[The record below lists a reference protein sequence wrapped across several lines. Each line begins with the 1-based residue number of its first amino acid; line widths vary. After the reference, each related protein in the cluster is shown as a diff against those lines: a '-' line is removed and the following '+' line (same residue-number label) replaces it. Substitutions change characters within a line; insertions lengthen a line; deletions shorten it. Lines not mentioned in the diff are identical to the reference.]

1 MSLNAAWIGRQFSNL
16 CTELDFYA
24 SIKLVNYI
32 RAEVKAGKERPDVSD
47 PASWA
52 DDKYLQPTLEDD
64 ALLFGLD
71 ELDDTPV
78 EDETDAKAGDEGKA

>member
-1 MSLNAAWIGRQFSNL
+1 M
-16 CTELDFYA
+16 
-24 SIKLVNYI
+24 NYI

-47 PASWA
+47 PALWA
-52 DDKYLQPTLEDD
+52 DEKYLQPTLEDD

-71 ELDDTPV
+71 ELDDTLD

>member
-1 MSLNAAWIGRQFSNL
+1 MLNRLSIPNAFA
-16 CTELDFYA
+16 ELDFYS

-32 RAEVKAGKERPDVSD
+32 RAEVKAGKEKPDVSD
-47 PASWA
+47 PTLWA

-71 ELDDTPV
+71 ELDDSP
-78 EDETDAKAGDEGKA
+78 EADETDTKAGDESKA

>member
-1 MSLNAAWIGRQFSNL
+1 
-16 CTELDFYA
+16 LDFYS

-47 PASWA
+47 PSLWA
-52 DDKYLQPTLEDD
+52 DDKYLQSTLEDD

-71 ELDDTPV
+71 ELDDSPLA
-78 EDETDAKAGDEGKA
+78 DETDAKAGDEDKS